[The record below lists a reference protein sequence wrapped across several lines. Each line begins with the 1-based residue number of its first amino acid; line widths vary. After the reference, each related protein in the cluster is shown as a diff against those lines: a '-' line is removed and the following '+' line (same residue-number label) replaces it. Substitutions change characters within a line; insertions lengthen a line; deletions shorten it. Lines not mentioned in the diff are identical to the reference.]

1 MENIHKKMWL
11 TRKDQ
16 KKAKSVCCVAVP
28 GSTILIIAA
37 RHLVIGTDLAPVTAT
52 AGCVSVSSWNKSRCL
67 FPFNG
72 AKRRDAEAQG
82 SY

>member
-1 MENIHKKMWL
+1 MENIHKKMCL

-37 RHLVIGTDLAPVTAT
+37 RPLVIGTGLAPDTAT
-52 AGCVSVSSWNKSRCL
+52 AGCVFVSSWNKSRFL
-67 FPFNG
+67 FPFNR
-72 AKRRDAEAQG
+72 AKRGDAEAHG
-82 SY
+82 IL